1 MWGRVRGRYHACP
14 AAGRPRRIGEVAV
27 EIRDWL
33 RASGDRVRLLVV
45 IPLAAALIA
54 ALIGTISPARYRATA
69 TVILPGISS
78 TGPLTSV
85 TAQRVA
91 DFSAAVRSDG
101 ALDEVA
107 SQLEID
113 RSTLDTITVTRSG
126 SSGVL
131 AVSFVGTDPERCA
144 EIAEAAARLALRLQA
159 QVNKDAAAAAAEAA
173 GQLYA
178 QEDEAYQQAELKAG
192 FLYSDAV
199 LAEFS
204 RRYNDA
210 VDALNAAKASGSQT
224 AIAQAQAVVDQRG
237 AKLTDAQGLQTLSS
251 ARLSALSVLSNA
263 KARLAAAEGD
273 LISAQTLTIPTT
285 RAIPLSK
292 SRFVIQRVVL
302 SALFGL
308 ALAVALLV
316 LLQLLQVR
324 QAGGPAGVARRP
336 AVLGERRGA

>member
-1 MWGRVRGRYHACP
+1 M
-14 AAGRPRRIGEVAV
+14 

-33 RASGDRVRLLVV
+33 RVSGDRVRLLVV

-54 ALIGTISPARYRATA
+54 ALIGTISPVRYRATA

-78 TGPLTSV
+78 SGPLTSV

-101 ALDEVA
+101 VLDSVSSE
-107 SQLEID
+107 LKID
-113 RSTLDTITVTRSG
+113 RSKLDTVTVTRSG

-131 AVSFVGTDPERCA
+131 AVSFVGTDRDQVPA
-144 EIAEAAARLALRLQA
+144 VAEAAARVALRLQA

-178 QEDEAYQQAELKAG
+178 EEDQVYQEAERKAG

-210 VDALNAAKASGSQT
+210 VDALNAAKASGAQA
-224 AIAQAQAVVDQRG
+224 AITQAQANVNERG
-237 AKLTDAQGLQTLSS
+237 VKLTDAQGLQTLYS
-251 ARLSALSVLSNA
+251 ARLAAFSVVSGA
-263 KARLAAAEGD
+263 KARLAAADGD
-273 LISAQTLTIPTT
+273 LISAETLTIPTT
-285 RAIPLSK
+285 RAVPLSK
-292 SRFVIQRVVL
+292 MRLVAQRVVL
-302 SALFGL
+302 AGLFGL

-324 QAGGPAGVARRP
+324 QAGGAQDDDRRP
-336 AVLGERRGA
+336 ALLAQRRGA